1 MASHLVCLET
11 EALGNSEMALL
22 WSFWTA
28 LESLPCFFP
37 LSLSLQIEEYSDI
50 YAFIA
55 RNLHLQ
61 WQDWAVQVLR
71 DKCLSRCPR
80 SRFDH
85 ATICSVETELNS
97 DFLAF
102 NRKLK
107 SCMLYEQEFG

>member
-22 WSFWTA
+22 WSFLTA
-28 LESLPCFFP
+28 LESLPCFFF

-71 DKCLSRCPR
+71 DKCLPVVR
-80 SRFDH
+80 SLDLITQPF
-85 ATICSVETELNS
+85 VL
-97 DFLAF
+97 
-102 NRKLK
+102 
-107 SCMLYEQEFG
+107 